1 RADPAFE
8 RRRAG
13 GSGGRDPSQ
22 PLRPAARHRDF
33 GRPGAGLHHGRG
45 GEMVSRHGR
54 TRAARRRQADVRR
67 RIGRIHPQR
76 LAALFHVRVCAR
88 NRVPGPGGPVRELR
102 HARDHHGH
110 RAARVARGSVR
121 AEAVRREHQ
130 HLQPDRGDHAGRHRG
145 QERRADCRVRESAAR
160 PGSGVQGGGDP
171 GGSNPIAAGA
181 DDQPLHGVR
190 GDSIPPGARCRRGTA
205 PADRHRRVLRHAAL
219 YVLDAVGSSGR
230 LFDGRG
236 ESAVPPACEPPA
248 GPADG
253 SFFTAN
259 TLIFCRQR
267 RLRSVLIYVMA
278 GSYVNLRLV
287 PNSGAARGAEPS
299 MSDRSS
305 RSRSE
310 GEEWTHDAR
319 SRLVEEL
326 FAAHRT
332 ALLQYL
338 TRLLHSSEDA
348 EEIVQETYIRLL
360 KLDDLSHLDSE
371 VRRFLFRIATNL
383 ARDRFR
389 QRKARAHDAHV
400 PYDLLELEG
409 SSEGPEEIVDWDAGM
424 VVLRQAL
431 LDLPP
436 RHRQVFLLH
445 VTENMSYRTIAK
457 HLGVS
462 TKTVERDLAMVLEL
476 CQSRLRTMESK

>member
-1 RADPAFE
+1 
-8 RRRAG
+8 
-13 GSGGRDPSQ
+13 
-22 PLRPAARHRDF
+22 
-33 GRPGAGLHHGRG
+33 
-45 GEMVSRHGR
+45 
-54 TRAARRRQADVRR
+54 
-67 RIGRIHPQR
+67 
-76 LAALFHVRVCAR
+76 
-88 NRVPGPGGPVRELR
+88 
-102 HARDHHGH
+102 
-110 RAARVARGSVR
+110 
-121 AEAVRREHQ
+121 
-130 HLQPDRGDHAGRHRG
+130 
-145 QERRADCRVRESAAR
+145 
-160 PGSGVQGGGDP
+160 
-171 GGSNPIAAGA
+171 
-181 DDQPLHGVR
+181 
-190 GDSIPPGARCRRGTA
+190 
-205 PADRHRRVLRHAAL
+205 
-219 YVLDAVGSSGR
+219 
-230 LFDGRG
+230 
-236 ESAVPPACEPPA
+236 
-248 GPADG
+248 
-253 SFFTAN
+253 
-259 TLIFCRQR
+259 
-267 RLRSVLIYVMA
+267 MA
-278 GSYVNLRLV
+278 GSYVNLQLV

-424 VVLRQAL
+424 VVLKQAL

>member
-1 RADPAFE
+1 
-8 RRRAG
+8 
-13 GSGGRDPSQ
+13 
-22 PLRPAARHRDF
+22 
-33 GRPGAGLHHGRG
+33 
-45 GEMVSRHGR
+45 M
-54 TRAARRRQADVRR
+54 
-67 RIGRIHPQR
+67 
-76 LAALFHVRVCAR
+76 
-88 NRVPGPGGPVRELR
+88 
-102 HARDHHGH
+102 
-110 RAARVARGSVR
+110 
-121 AEAVRREHQ
+121 
-130 HLQPDRGDHAGRHRG
+130 
-145 QERRADCRVRESAAR
+145 
-160 PGSGVQGGGDP
+160 
-171 GGSNPIAAGA
+171 
-181 DDQPLHGVR
+181 
-190 GDSIPPGARCRRGTA
+190 
-205 PADRHRRVLRHAAL
+205 
-219 YVLDAVGSSGR
+219 
-230 LFDGRG
+230 
-236 ESAVPPACEPPA
+236 
-248 GPADG
+248 
-253 SFFTAN
+253 
-259 TLIFCRQR
+259 IFCRQR

-424 VVLRQAL
+424 VVLKQAL

>member
-1 RADPAFE
+1 
-8 RRRAG
+8 
-13 GSGGRDPSQ
+13 
-22 PLRPAARHRDF
+22 
-33 GRPGAGLHHGRG
+33 
-45 GEMVSRHGR
+45 
-54 TRAARRRQADVRR
+54 
-67 RIGRIHPQR
+67 
-76 LAALFHVRVCAR
+76 
-88 NRVPGPGGPVRELR
+88 
-102 HARDHHGH
+102 
-110 RAARVARGSVR
+110 
-121 AEAVRREHQ
+121 
-130 HLQPDRGDHAGRHRG
+130 
-145 QERRADCRVRESAAR
+145 
-160 PGSGVQGGGDP
+160 
-171 GGSNPIAAGA
+171 
-181 DDQPLHGVR
+181 
-190 GDSIPPGARCRRGTA
+190 
-205 PADRHRRVLRHAAL
+205 
-219 YVLDAVGSSGR
+219 
-230 LFDGRG
+230 
-236 ESAVPPACEPPA
+236 
-248 GPADG
+248 
-253 SFFTAN
+253 
-259 TLIFCRQR
+259 
-267 RLRSVLIYVMA
+267 MA

-287 PNSGAARGAEPS
+287 PNNGAARGAEPS

>member
-1 RADPAFE
+1 
-8 RRRAG
+8 
-13 GSGGRDPSQ
+13 
-22 PLRPAARHRDF
+22 
-33 GRPGAGLHHGRG
+33 
-45 GEMVSRHGR
+45 
-54 TRAARRRQADVRR
+54 
-67 RIGRIHPQR
+67 
-76 LAALFHVRVCAR
+76 
-88 NRVPGPGGPVRELR
+88 
-102 HARDHHGH
+102 
-110 RAARVARGSVR
+110 
-121 AEAVRREHQ
+121 
-130 HLQPDRGDHAGRHRG
+130 
-145 QERRADCRVRESAAR
+145 
-160 PGSGVQGGGDP
+160 
-171 GGSNPIAAGA
+171 
-181 DDQPLHGVR
+181 
-190 GDSIPPGARCRRGTA
+190 
-205 PADRHRRVLRHAAL
+205 
-219 YVLDAVGSSGR
+219 
-230 LFDGRG
+230 
-236 ESAVPPACEPPA
+236 
-248 GPADG
+248 
-253 SFFTAN
+253 
-259 TLIFCRQR
+259 
-267 RLRSVLIYVMA
+267 MA

-287 PNSGAARGAEPS
+287 PNRGAATGAEPS

-409 SSEGPEEIVDWDAGM
+409 SSEAPEEIVDWDAGM